1 MSDYFVPQD
10 REKFWGDNLE
20 MLTAAEQYEKRIHEL
35 VNNGLVKDTFRHP
48 WQREIYRYNFPQVSV
63 RVFSGHVGPSN
74 FQGNQKEIFY
84 HYDQGRDNESSE
96 PFRRLILL
104 EDVDPRFAELLGVE
118 LDIPPEFWLAHCDGT
133 CHLNTVDGM
142 LNHQGRSTYWRVPV
156 PQTRFLPHDDNR
168 KTGEYYIETGAFD
181 RFSQQVNE
189 HDSIVRFEGFI
200 SFWGKKHDN
209 GWTAVVLV
217 DPQLTCL
224 RLHEVGTR
232 IFAKDSSYVRKD
244 IFKFVNVSGRG
255 SDVPNPH
262 LCVPFDVLNAA
273 YGEFTD
279 VINME
284 NNFRPNDGRCTQ
296 NNCLNPEDSESKQDL
311 VAEKNLKD
319 PFVATILIRN
329 LVYSMWNEETL
340 RFTSQINDALLDDR
354 NEWEWADFNIEQ
366 YVDRLESNIGVDGKG
381 YQDAMLKLQNTW
393 SRKQSIRHMMDAFL
407 AVNTDL
413 DGFDYDLAA
422 VVNGKIDN
430 RVQAHMVLEQRRWKA
445 INEKLQELELRIG
458 LFMENYATRAQLL
471 NAYAAHRQARSAG
484 QLTKLATVAV
494 PFSVVSAI
502 FSMGGDFAAGE
513 RLFGIFWAITLPVTG
528 LLLIW
533 IIFSVKLS
541 ESQAWIQ
548 EKMMEKW
555 RSRRE
560 NGFHTFSRRKE
571 GKAV

>member
-1 MSDYFVPQD
+1 
-10 REKFWGDNLE
+10 
-20 MLTAAEQYEKRIHEL
+20 
-35 VNNGLVKDTFRHP
+35 
-48 WQREIYRYNFPQVSV
+48 
-63 RVFSGHVGPSN
+63 
-74 FQGNQKEIFY
+74 
-84 HYDQGRDNESSE
+84 
-96 PFRRLILL
+96 
-104 EDVDPRFAELLGVE
+104 
-118 LDIPPEFWLAHCDGT
+118 
-133 CHLNTVDGM
+133 
-142 LNHQGRSTYWRVPV
+142 
-156 PQTRFLPHDDNR
+156 
-168 KTGEYYIETGAFD
+168 
-181 RFSQQVNE
+181 
-189 HDSIVRFEGFI
+189 
-200 SFWGKKHDN
+200 
-209 GWTAVVLV
+209 
-217 DPQLTCL
+217 
-224 RLHEVGTR
+224 
-232 IFAKDSSYVRKD
+232 
-244 IFKFVNVSGRG
+244 
-255 SDVPNPH
+255 
-262 LCVPFDVLNAA
+262 
-273 YGEFTD
+273 
-279 VINME
+279 ME

>member
-10 REKFWGDNLE
+10 REEFWGDNLE

-354 NEWEWADFNIEQ
+354 NEWEWADFNVEQ